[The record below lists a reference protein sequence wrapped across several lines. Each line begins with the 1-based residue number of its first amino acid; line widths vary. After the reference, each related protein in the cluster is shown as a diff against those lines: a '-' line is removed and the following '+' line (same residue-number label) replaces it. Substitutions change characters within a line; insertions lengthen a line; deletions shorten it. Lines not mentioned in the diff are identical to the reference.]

1 MRRKIRA
8 LAQDLLGAAQA
19 VHGGARDAAGIAG
32 PLAAGEQA
40 ADRRALAVLAAQ
52 DPHRRRAARF
62 RRGQKRVRIVEAAQL
77 LPHLPDALRHR
88 IAHEAGQHRAQVA
101 RRDAWL
107 IRRPH
112 RAEARCP
119 AALEKVAD
127 ALARRAVV
135 AAARLKR
142 GALDRP
148 LERDAGERPLG
159 AEILRRNTDK
169 QRGVAVLAVTRKR
182 AHAVRDDA
190 ARLGG
195 RADDGAARAHAEG
208 VDPAPVFEV
217 DVQLVV
223 RRAELRM
230 PRKRAVLRAVDRLR
244 AVLDA
249 RADRKGLRLHRDAR
263 LGAEHLERVAR
274 AVADRE
280 HHVARLQRFAH
291 TAAREHNAAHRAVP
305 HEQVL
310 HLRVKAHFSAETP
323 DLLADRAH
331 GLREPVGSDVRLRLE
346 EDFLRRA
353 VLGERLQDKKDA
365 LVLCAGI
372 QLAVR
377 KRAGAALAELHV
389 AFAVERAVLPEALHG
404 VLPVLDRAAALHDD
418 RPQPGAGQQKAGE
431 HAGRPEADDDRTQG

>member
-1 MRRKIRA
+1 
-8 LAQDLLGAAQA
+8 
-19 VHGGARDAAGIAG
+19 
-32 PLAAGEQA
+32 
-40 ADRRALAVLAAQ
+40 
-52 DPHRRRAARF
+52 
-62 RRGQKRVRIVEAAQL
+62 
-77 LPHLPDALRHR
+77 
-88 IAHEAGQHRAQVA
+88 
-101 RRDAWL
+101 
-107 IRRPH
+107 
-112 RAEARCP
+112 
-119 AALEKVAD
+119 
-127 ALARRAVV
+127 
-135 AAARLKR
+135 
-142 GALDRP
+142 
-148 LERDAGERPLG
+148 
-159 AEILRRNTDK
+159 
-169 QRGVAVLAVTRKR
+169 
-182 AHAVRDDA
+182 
-190 ARLGG
+190 
-195 RADDGAARAHAEG
+195 
-208 VDPAPVFEV
+208 
-217 DVQLVV
+217 
-223 RRAELRM
+223 M

-280 HHVARLQRFAH
+280 HHVARLQRFARA
-291 TAAREHNAAHRAVP
+291 AAREHNAAHRAVP

-418 RPQPGAGQQKAGE
+418 RPQPGAGQQEAGE
-431 HAGRPEADDDRTQG
+431 HAGRPEADDDRTQGQRAGLRHFVAAVRRGAHAAVAQPGEQLVLAARNLHVDRHDEFHVAFPARIDGPLDERQTFELLGRKAQLLRRRAAQIGARIPERHRKISYADHRFSPFLRMASAAALPAARPVAHAKCRL